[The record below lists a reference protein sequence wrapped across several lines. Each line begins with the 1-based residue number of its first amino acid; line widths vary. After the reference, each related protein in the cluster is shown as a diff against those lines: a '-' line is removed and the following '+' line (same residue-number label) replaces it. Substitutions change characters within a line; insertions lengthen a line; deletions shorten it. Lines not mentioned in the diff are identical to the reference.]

1 MLARHFKLSP
11 MSNMASFFLKWNLII
26 LLSDLFFFS
35 SETLAF
41 SLVILFKWNV
51 SFFSLRYKRR
61 PLRPF
66 LHVVLYWFILGYSKE
81 RSCLLNNTY
90 NTIQFAALL
99 YRWNYLKMIFDPKLW
114 QQEAVGLL
122 ASTVASLY
130 ATILC
135 CVYIAFAFTELVTY
149 PLFKVRHTLVLLV

>member
-1 MLARHFKLSP
+1 MLSCIDHSWL
-11 MSNMASFFLKWNLII
+11 LKRK
-26 LLSDLFFFS
+26 
-35 SETLAF
+35 
-41 SLVILFKWNV
+41 ILFVKQ
-51 SFFSLRYKRR
+51 Y
-61 PLRPF
+61 
-66 LHVVLYWFILGYSKE
+66 IQ
-81 RSCLLNNTY
+81 Y

-122 ASTVASLY
+122 ASTIASLY

-149 PLFKVRHTLVLLV
+149 PLFKVRHTLVLVV